1 MKAANLCSAIGRVTA
16 HTLNGDTFEW
26 KGFYQDPEL
35 LKASVS
41 THTGIPLLLMN
52 LEVVKREG
60 QHVTVSVSQSTI
72 ARNYT
77 TRPSTTQELVEQ
89 GCEVY
94 KIGASEEGEIYAPTF
109 VCNWTEVKHN
119 HIHIQFFNSKS
130 KEQLCLVMK
139 ADNDEVSIWVRSFHR
154 YSSSAFHYRWV
165 DHLLWTRQLRHG
177 CSLEETFGSGDI
189 TLTLFF
195 DRKHEVLDIIYYDP
209 LDDLGVGECYIK
221 LLKRIPFPFVE
232 AAELS
237 SNVPLTFRT
246 PPSRLW
252 EVKLHM

>member
-1 MKAANLCSAIGRVTA
+1 MCLFDNC
-16 HTLNGDTFEW
+16 
-26 KGFYQDPEL
+26 L
-35 LKASVS
+35 LKNSVS
-41 THTGIPLLLMN
+41 VRL
-52 LEVVKREG
+52 
-60 QHVTVSVSQSTI
+60 
-72 ARNYT
+72 
-77 TRPSTTQELVEQ
+77 Q
-89 GCEVY
+89 G
-94 KIGASEEGEIYAPTF
+94 
-109 VCNWTEVKHN
+109 
-119 HIHIQFFNSKS
+119 
-130 KEQLCLVMK
+130 
-139 ADNDEVSIWVRSFHR
+139 
-154 YSSSAFHYRWV
+154 HYRWV
-165 DHLLWTRQLRHG
+165 DHLLWTRQLRDG